1 MTTEE
6 LRKKWITVFENDV
19 SLKIVFS
26 NTDIAELLLLL
37 KIPPNPF
44 TEEELEDIQDYFKLA
59 FEGDYLPIDEK
70 RHNSIVLKAKKLRDE
85 FAPISRNQYAINV
98 G

>member
-6 LRKKWITVFENDV
+6 LRKKYIKQFENCTITNARND
-19 SLKIVFS
+19 LNFTITPKAIE
-26 NTDIAELLLLL
+26 ELLSLL

-85 FAPISRNQYAINV
+85 L
-98 G
+98 